1 MSVEAAAGLLA
12 GLIFG
17 MAVYAAYVKIKTGDW
32 PKLRN
37 PFE

>member
-1 MSVEAAAGLLA
+1 MSAEIAASILA

-17 MAVYAAYVKIKTGDW
+17 MAVYAAHIKVKTGDW
-32 PKLRN
+32 PKLRS